1 LQLWDVCSDQEAVDL
16 IRNIHDPQAASKQ
29 LVDHALAR
37 FSTDNLSGMVVRYDN
52 KALKEL
58 KNSHSIGV
66 EGDPD
71 TIRGSV
77 SEADAIV
84 SSVKKLQEETGET
97 GVEKI
102 GANTANQM
110 IVEEEE
116 GQSTAAEPG
125 PELNTEAV
133 DKAKKNNAAS

>member
-1 LQLWDVCSDQEAVDL
+1 
-16 IRNIHDPQAASKQ
+16 
-29 LVDHALAR
+29 
-37 FSTDNLSGMVVRYDN
+37 MVVRYDN

-71 TIRGSV
+71 TIKGSV

-84 SSVKKLQEETGET
+84 SSVKKLQDEAGDI

-116 GQSTAAEPG
+116 GHGSVAEPG
-125 PELNTEAV
+125 PELNAEAV
-133 DKAKKNNAAS
+133 EKAKKNSGAS

>member
-1 LQLWDVCSDQEAVDL
+1 M
-16 IRNIHDPQAASKQ
+16 RNIHDPQAASKQ

-37 FSTDNLSGMVVRYDN
+37 FSTDNLSCMVVRYDN

-71 TIRGSV
+71 TIKGSV

-84 SSVKKLQEETGET
+84 SSVKKLQDETGEA
-97 GVEKI
+97 GIDKI

-116 GQSTAAEPG
+116 APGSVAEPG

-133 DKAKKNNAAS
+133 EMAKKNKAAS

>member
-1 LQLWDVCSDQEAVDL
+1 
-16 IRNIHDPQAASKQ
+16 
-29 LVDHALAR
+29 
-37 FSTDNLSGMVVRYDN
+37 MVVRYDN

-71 TIRGSV
+71 TVRGSV

-84 SSVKKLQEETGET
+84 SSVKKLQDETGEA

-102 GANTANQM
+102 GAHTANNM

-116 GQSTAAEPG
+116 GHGSAAEPG
-125 PELNTEAV
+125 PELDAGAV
-133 DKAKKNNAAS
+133 EMAKKNQAAS

>member
-1 LQLWDVCSDQEAVDL
+1 
-16 IRNIHDPQAASKQ
+16 
-29 LVDHALAR
+29 
-37 FSTDNLSGMVVRYDN
+37 MVVRYDN
-52 KALKEL
+52 KALKAL
-58 KNSHSIGV
+58 KDSSSIGV

-84 SSVKKLQEETGET
+84 SSVKRLQDETGEA

-102 GANTANQM
+102 GAHTANEM

-116 GQSTAAEPG
+116 GHASTSVAEPG
-125 PELNTEAV
+125 PELKAEAV
-133 DKAKKNNAAS
+133 ENAKKSKAAS

>member
-1 LQLWDVCSDQEAVDL
+1 
-16 IRNIHDPQAASKQ
+16 
-29 LVDHALAR
+29 
-37 FSTDNLSGMVVRYDN
+37 MVVRYDN

-84 SSVKKLQEETGET
+84 SSVKKLQEETGEA
-97 GVEKI
+97 GIEKI

-133 DKAKKNNAAS
+133 EKVKKNNAAS